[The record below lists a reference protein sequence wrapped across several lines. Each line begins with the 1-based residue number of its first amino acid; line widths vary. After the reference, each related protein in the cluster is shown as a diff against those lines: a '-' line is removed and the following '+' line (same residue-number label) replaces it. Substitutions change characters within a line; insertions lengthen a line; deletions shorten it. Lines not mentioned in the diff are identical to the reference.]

1 MCKSYND
8 ILRMF
13 TDFMVR
19 LLLVIA
25 HAGVL
30 CIDFVYNNELAS
42 LFDVKG
48 GSDMCSMDFL

>member
-1 MCKSYND
+1 MYEV
-8 ILRMF
+8 F
-13 TDFMVR
+13 TGFVVR

-30 CIDFVYNNELAS
+30 CIDFVYSSELAS

-48 GSDMCSMDFL
+48 GSDMCSMDFLVDF